1 MDKSVMEYKMTQAP
15 VMAKKVRKEDLDM
28 IADSINFNTSR
39 RIEELRVAQ
48 RITKVEMG
56 CYLGLSYPSIRAR
69 LSGEVPFQFNEV
81 LRVANWWHLSLDELV
96 GDIPINELS
105 GGDEINE

>member
-1 MDKSVMEYKMTQAP
+1 MTHAP
-15 VMAKKVRKEDLDM
+15 AMAKKVNKEDLEM
-28 IADSINFNTSR
+28 IADSINFNTSK
-39 RIEELRVAQ
+39 RIESLRVAQ

-81 LRVANWWHLSLDELV
+81 LRIANWWHLSLDELV
-96 GDIPINELS
+96 GEATVSELS
-105 GGDEINE
+105 VGGDGNE

>member
-1 MDKSVMEYKMTQAP
+1 MTQAP
-15 VMAKKVRKEDLDM
+15 VMAKKVNKEDLEM
-28 IADSINFNTSR
+28 IADSINFNTSK
-39 RIEELRVAQ
+39 RIESLRVAQ

-81 LRVANWWHLSLDELV
+81 LRIANWWHLSLDELV
-96 GDIPINELS
+96 GEATVSELS
-105 GGDEINE
+105 VGGDGNE